1 VAILVVFL
9 SYAYSPRGYEISGG
23 SLTILRLIGNVQIG
37 LDHVHEARTVGF
49 GYLKWRVRIWGTG
62 GLFGYYGLYYTA
74 GLGKCT
80 WYVTDRSKCVVL
92 VTRDKTVVV
101 SPDDVES
108 FVTAIRAFAP
118 V

>member
-1 VAILVVFL
+1 
-9 SYAYSPRGYEISGG
+9 
-23 SLTILRLIGNVQIG
+23 LIGNVQIG
-37 LDHVHEARTVGF
+37 LDHVNEARAMRF
-49 GYLKWRVRIWGTG
+49 RDLKWRVRMWGSG

-92 VTRDKTVVV
+92 VTREKTVVV